1 MKAETDE
8 VWIDEQSDIM
18 IQEIIEWE
26 TENSNESVLDTDN
39 E

>member
-8 VWIDEQSDIM
+8 IWIDEQSDIM
-18 IQEIIEWE
+18 IQEMIEWE